1 MLTEDN
7 IYNRLYSGEQDL
19 DVYYKAAMIGKKV
32 KTFLN
37 TSQLSRS
44 AKNDILFYVIYALVA
59 KKLHKREL
67 TFNDLFGIDI
77 DSIDDAA
84 INDAINLVNNKYIEK
99 GASGS
104 IAKSPAFINDVD
116 AALNL

>member
-1 MLTEDN
+1 MSVACQLCHYQ
-7 IYNRLYSGEQDL
+7 ILPAAP
-19 DVYYKAAMIGKKV
+19 VYKGVVSVVTVTISFFSYFLQEF
-32 KTFLN
+32 TF
-37 TSQLSRS
+37 
-44 AKNDILFYVIYALVA
+44 D
-59 KKLHKREL
+59 
-67 TFNDLFGIDI
+67 DLFGIDI

-84 INDAINLVNNKYIEK
+84 INDSINLVNNKYVEK